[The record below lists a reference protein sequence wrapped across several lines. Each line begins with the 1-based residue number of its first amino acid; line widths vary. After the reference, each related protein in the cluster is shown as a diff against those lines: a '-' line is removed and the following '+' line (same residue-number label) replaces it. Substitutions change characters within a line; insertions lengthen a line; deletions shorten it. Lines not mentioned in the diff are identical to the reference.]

1 MENFQRRKGGT
12 VVPPSDFQSER
23 TETPLRAGVSAK
35 FSTGAPLHMR
45 AHNDFSGINVLI
57 ACEESQTEC
66 LAFRALG
73 ANAFSCDILPCSGGH
88 PEWHICG
95 DVRPLLNGCTVFQTA
110 DGSTWQLSKWH
121 LIIAH
126 PPCTYLSRGAGR
138 YLYSGHQLNEQRYK
152 LGLQAAQFFMECYNA
167 KADYVAVE
175 NPTPFKIFNLPRP
188 TTFVQPFQFGEAW
201 QKKTLLWL
209 KNLPPLM
216 PTLFA
221 PSFKSYVHCTKGGK
235 KRSKSFPSIARA
247 MAKQWLPFI
256 KQQH

>member
-1 MENFQRRKGGT
+1 MANFQRRKGGT
-12 VVPPSDFQSER
+12 VVPPSDFLSDG
-23 TETPLRAGVSAK
+23 TETPVRAGISAG
-35 FSTGAPLHMR
+35 FSTGAPLHIR
-45 AHNDFSGINVLI
+45 AHNDYSGINVLI

-66 LAFRALG
+66 LAFREMG
-73 ANAFSCDILPCSGGH
+73 ANAFSCDLQPCSGGH

-95 DVRPLLNGCTVFQTA
+95 DVTPLLNGCTNFQTA
-110 DGSTWQLSKWH
+110 DGCTWQLSKWN

-126 PPCTYLSRGAGR
+126 PPCTYLSRAAGMF
-138 YLYSGHQLNEQRYK
+138 LYRGHQINEQRYR
-152 LGLQAAQFFMECYNA
+152 LGLQAAHFFMECYNA

-175 NPTPFKIFNLPRP
+175 NPTPFRIFNLPRP
-188 TTFVQPFQFGEAW
+188 TTFVQPYQFGEAW

-235 KRSKSFPSIARA
+235 KRSKSFQGIARA
-247 MAKQWLPFI
+247 MAEQWLPYI
-256 KQQH
+256 KQLR